1 MGLTGI
7 SMACR
12 RFMMMKNKFF
22 PAFLARWKGK
32 GSAAKM

>member
-7 SMACR
+7 SMVYM
-12 RFMMMKNKFF
+12 RFMLMKNKFF

-32 GSAAKM
+32 ESAAKM